1 MRSHPLQHLLVQINI
16 SVIQAASALSAR
28 PLLPPTVGCRG
39 EAPGVLS
46 AGSLLYLLC
55 RQIAK

>member
-39 EAPGVLS
+39 EAPGVVS
-46 AGSLLYLLC
+46 AGSLLYLLR